1 MKRLGLLFC
10 ICMLALKGSCAI
22 KEVKNQGEKADS
34 EFVLNRYLQ
43 AIDSLVRERDSLN
56 TSTTNPLPNPY
67 YFQLLTHP
75 TLYKSPLHQMMSQTE
90 TSSSDLQLQRLY
102 SVRRSLSS
110 LYTGKPQLVT
120 QTENDIKGQSAIR
133 SDVNDIVKTSD
144 KLADKVAAAT
154 LKPEMDG
161 NVEVVTRRPN
171 FWRFNGNTS
180 LQFTQNH
187 FSDNWYKGGESNFTG
202 NITLTLKANYNDQ
215 RKINWENTL
224 DAQLGFQTTESDKN
238 RTFRPSSNLL
248 RYTTNAGY
256 KAWKQ
261 LYYSLQVILQTQ
273 IAPNYQKNSDVM
285 TSKIFSP
292 LEVTIAP
299 GMKWE
304 MAYGKKKQFTGTLN
318 VAPLAMKIIYVGKD
332 ELVKNYGIEEGK
344 HSKVTFGPNITLNT
358 RWQVCKQIA
367 WTSRVYWMTNFDYNI
382 WEWENTIDFSITKI
396 ITAKLY
402 LYPRY
407 DDSNPKYRSGENHD
421 GTFLMFK
428 EWFSLGLSYSF

>member
-34 EFVLNRYLQ
+34 AFVLNRYLQ
-43 AIDSLVRERDSLN
+43 ALDSLVRERDSLN

-292 LEVTIAP
+292 LEVTGAP

-332 ELVKNYGIEEGK
+332 ELVKNYGIEDGK
-344 HSKVTFGPNITLNT
+344 HSKITFGPNITLNT

-382 WEWENTIDFSITKI
+382 WEWENTFDFSITKL

-407 DDSNPKYRSGENHD
+407 DDSNPNYRSGENHD